1 MLPGTGSGPTIPSP
15 PLVLVVRPRR
25 APDAPQ
31 LARILINQEES
42 RIPDEAG
49 TVVRAKLT
57 ITYRRLAD
65 QPGRHP
71 YPTRRFLACYA
82 RQWDDRARI
91 SLTSHSPTGG
101 AVFLDLEGLEGNHIG
116 SFLMNLVVTWARQ
129 WPDAEVNPITL
140 LAHQARGDNTIRRNR
155 FYEQFGIVFAYTG
168 DTSVAG
174 IAKEMRAGEL
184 RPWAHLPENLSV
196 LPLEAAF
203 DEQQRELAALRQSQ
217 QTMQLRDQ
225 ALRGELQ
232 RAIAHPLRFAARQ
245 IWYRHAPLLVGTASL
260 AVLGGLSLLAR
271 AR

>member
-1 MLPGTGSGPTIPSP
+1 MRGTGSGPTIPSP
-15 PLVLVVRPRR
+15 PLVLVVRPRC

-42 RIPDEAG
+42 HVRDETGAI
-49 TVVRAKLT
+49 VSAQLT

-65 QPGRHP
+65 PPARHA

-82 RQWDDRARI
+82 QQWDGRGRVG
-91 SLTSHSPTGG
+91 LTSHRPTGG
-101 AVFLDLEGLEGNHIG
+101 AVFLDLEGLEGNRIG
-116 SFLMNLVVTWARQ
+116 SCLMNLAVTWARQ
-129 WPDAEVNPITL
+129 WPDAEVNPVTL
-140 LAHQARGDNTIRRNR
+140 LAHQACGDNTVRRNR
-155 FYEQFGIVFAYTG
+155 FYEQFGIVFAYTD
-168 DTSVAG
+168 DTRAAG
-174 IAKEMRAGEL
+174 TAREMRAGEL
-184 RPWAHLPENLSV
+184 QPWEHLPENLSV

-203 DEQQRELAALRQSQ
+203 DEQQRELATLRQSQ
-217 QTMQLRDQ
+217 QTMQLRDR

-245 IWYRHAPLLVGTASL
+245 IWYRHAPLLVGAASL